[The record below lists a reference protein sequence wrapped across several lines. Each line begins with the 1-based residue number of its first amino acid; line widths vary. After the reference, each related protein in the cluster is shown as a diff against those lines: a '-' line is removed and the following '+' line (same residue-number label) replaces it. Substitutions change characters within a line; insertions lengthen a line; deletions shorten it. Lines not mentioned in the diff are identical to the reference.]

1 MKRRRDLVMSISLES
16 KLFIYM
22 EKKKTNKLST
32 FKKKK
37 PFERKVADDLVRL
50 HERNEKLRNKEIG
63 TSFLDLF

>member
-1 MKRRRDLVMSISLES
+1 
-16 KLFIYM
+16 M

-50 HERNEKLRNKEIG
+50 HQRNEKLRDKEIG